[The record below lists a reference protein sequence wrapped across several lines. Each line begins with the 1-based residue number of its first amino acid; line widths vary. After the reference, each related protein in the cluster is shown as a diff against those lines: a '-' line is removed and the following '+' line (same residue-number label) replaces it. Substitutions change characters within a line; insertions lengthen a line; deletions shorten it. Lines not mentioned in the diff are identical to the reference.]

1 MKKIARKIAMI
12 LVLVMLANCFTS
24 CFTIWGIKEATRTG
38 NQSELI
44 AYGIFADLAIVG
56 IILLGILLGGRA
68 ETPDETEIYL
78 ANAEHNPL
86 MDYYFALNTL
96 NSLTE
101 MERVVLMEKLN
112 SLPTVKRDDLI
123 RTVTSL
129 PQAEITVSIERLNAL
144 SEAELA
150 STVQDFNALSEVE
163 LDSVIDKLNERVNS
177 LPVADYVA
185 VIKNLL

>member
-1 MKKIARKIAMI
+1 MKKISRTIAMI
-12 LVLVMLANCFTS
+12 LVLVMLAGSFTS
-24 CFTIWGIKEATRTG
+24 CFTILGIKQRDGESIAWGIFG
-38 NQSELI
+38 
-44 AYGIFADLAIVG
+44 DLAIVG
-56 IILLGILLGGRA
+56 LILLGILLGGVA

-86 MDYYFALNTL
+86 MDYYSALNTL

-112 SLPTVKRDDLI
+112 SLPTVKHADLI

-129 PQAEITVSIERLNAL
+129 PQAEIVASIERLNAL
-144 SEAELA
+144 SETELSSA
-150 STVQDFNALSEVE
+150 VQDFNALSEME

-177 LPVADYVA
+177 LPATDYVA
-185 VIKNLL
+185 VVAVSP